1 MQSKSEITAGRG
13 DGAQPGSEGSTAGG
27 TNGVRLRANGVLAAS
42 HRLPRMACR
51 WAGMEYGWGGVGEE
65 RPRSPPPYRVTRVYG
80 ALRRRGGR
88 HPNAEGWF
96 TPRLTKP

>member
-51 WAGMEYGWGGVGEE
+51 WAGMEYGWGGVAEA
-65 RPRSPPPYRVTRVYG
+65 PPPSPPPYLATREYG
-80 ALRRRGGR
+80 RPSRRGGGYQ
-88 HPNAEGWF
+88 NAGGLVFPQF
-96 TPRLTKP
+96 T